1 MQCSAL
7 SALTTMAEKRALQ
20 VLCETSSIKISMV
33 DLRLHHVLNNANMYS
48 YSQLRM
54 IDFPYIYV
62 LSFV

>member
-33 DLRLHHVLNNANMYS
+33 DLKLHHLFN
-48 YSQLRM
+48 
-54 IDFPYIYV
+54 F
-62 LSFV
+62 